1 MEERLA
7 MASPVVVYFAGIG
20 TVVAALGI
28 GFGSAI
34 MLTSTT
40 PVQKVPP
47 AAFAKKEQ
55 PVEPQAPAPVAV
67 VAPAPAATESS
78 DDKRN
83 GLAPPLASPVPK
95 AEAVTRALALNP
107 PPADAA
113 PAPAGAEILRPVPTA
128 RPAAAPQETSGAKTK
143 EPQKDVT
150 ASETKPDRRVVER
163 RQSIAEKQKA
173 GDGDEEEPA
182 PETPRVSEEPDRP
195 TREGF

>member
-1 MEERLA
+1 

-47 AAFAKKEQ
+47 AAFAKREQ
-55 PVEPQAPAPVAV
+55 PVEPQTPAPAPAAVAPAPVADS
-67 VAPAPAATESS
+67 P
-78 DDKRN
+78 DDGLT
-83 GLAPPLASPVPK
+83 GLAPPLTASPVPK
-95 AEAVTRALALNP
+95 AAAVTPALALNP

-113 PAPAGAEILRPVPTA
+113 PAPAAAETVRPAQTA
-128 RPAAAPQETSGAKTK
+128 RPVATPDETAVKTK
-143 EPQKDVT
+143 EPRQEKDVI
-150 ASETKPDRRVVER
+150 APEKKPDRKVVER
-163 RQSIAEKQKA
+163 KQAIVEKQKA
-173 GDGDEEEPA
+173 ADAADEDEPHA
-182 PETPRVSEEPDRP
+182 EPPRVSTEPDRP